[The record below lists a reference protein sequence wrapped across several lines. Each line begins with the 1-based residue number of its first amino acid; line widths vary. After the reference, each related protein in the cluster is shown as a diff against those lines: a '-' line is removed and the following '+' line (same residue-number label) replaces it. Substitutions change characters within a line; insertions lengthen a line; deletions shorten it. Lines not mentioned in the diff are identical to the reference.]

1 MVNGIEQSMGASP
14 LSSLQLLDSFRKNDL
29 QTIQSI
35 IGRLDLTHPLTQM
48 ESPLHL
54 AVLCADPSVIEYIMR
69 NWQMNANA
77 QAKDTGNT
85 PLHLAVSTNRVD
97 VASFL
102 MAQALVNEMVLN
114 KDGKTPV
121 QLVKSI
127 EMADLF
133 EHHRS
138 ELRNKV
144 VCQLEAY
151 EAKAATSG
159 PGSAEEQTLLET
171 VSSPQITPIHLEV
184 MSTKSN
190 LNVLQAAVKYKAT
203 DLIKACVGKGLDPYL
218 KDCYGRSANDMTTD
232 KMIHALLRQLAHA
245 EAASAIDSHQTPSYR
260 GFLDKWTNY
269 MHGFKMRW
277 FVLSDGVLSYYRTP
291 DDEGKQARGF
301 INLNNITI
309 VPDRHDRNRFEIVS
323 NSSKDSTRWYLRSRD
338 PSECIR
344 WVQILDKAHRLT
356 AQGTVT
362 TDAAQRALR
371 APATAVADST
381 PRNDMSHEVPVDL
394 MDDAASETGSVDESS
409 QGLHHIPHARSYA
422 KLNNNMTVSF
432 DVSTRLLSQLEEEL
446 NVPSQDFVT
455 PSGQTGPQSASTT
468 EPAFSKSSV
477 ALALRRSL
485 EYQSQL
491 WQQYV
496 KMALEREAFLREE
509 VERLERTRHLWEEQ
523 VTVLARQHNELESHL
538 HELVS
543 ENSQMRKGSRQTSQS
558 QTVSEEPASINAE
571 GDNKAS
577 NAVSAAAGAAGAAV
591 GAASSFFSHFPKKHN
606 TNASSLDDDEE
617 FFDSVESD
625 NTSDP
630 KVDPSSE
637 ESQAPAPS
645 TDVSQEHKEQEHKQ
659 DGEQKR
665 EDAPGNE
672 VTPGAKRIYTL
683 PEYKPYNHLRDR
695 LPVRNDERPSISL
708 WSILKN
714 NIGKDLTKIS
724 FPVAFNE
731 PTSMLQRM
739 SEDLE
744 FSECLDAAA
753 LQSDSTRRIM
763 FVAAF
768 AMSNY
773 SSTIG
778 RIAKPFNPMLGET
791 FEYVR
796 PDRGYRYISE
806 QVSHHPPI
814 SACFCESPGWEYM
827 GCVDAKSKFLG
838 RMFEI
843 RPTGVAHAKVK
854 IRPEWAP
861 ESKRGMMP
869 HAAENESLLLEH
881 YSWNKVTTSVSGF
894 ITGSPTID
902 HYGDMTVVNH
912 VTGDVCK
919 LTFKPRGWRSTNAF
933 EIQGEVLD
941 AQGNKVWLITGRW
954 NSQLIAK
961 RSSGGESG
969 DLNPD
974 EKHVSADPTDSSVS
988 ESKYLLLWRNSQ
1000 KVPTP
1005 FNLTPFAVTLNSRP
1019 EGLMEWLPPTDCRRR
1034 PDLTAF
1040 ENGKFEQA
1048 DQLKVQL
1055 EELQRS
1061 KRRMREEG
1069 KLPPHKPR
1077 WFSKTTDPDT
1087 KEAFWKPHMSTD
1099 EDGVETM
1106 EYWIER
1112 TKIGTKHVQH
1122 QEADWD
1128 TDHIFGDLEGKNNEK

>member
-1 MVNGIEQSMGASP
+1 MSAAASGIEQSTGASP
-14 LSSLQLLDSFRKNDL
+14 LSSLQLLDSFRKNDT
-29 QTIQSI
+29 QSIQSI
-35 IGRLDLTHPLTQM
+35 LSRLDLTHPLIQL

-54 AVLCADPSVIEYIMR
+54 AVLCADPSVIEDIMHSR
-69 NWQMNANA
+69 QLNANA
-77 QAKDTGNT
+77 QAADTGNT
-85 PLHLAVSTNRVD
+85 PLHLAVETNRLD

-102 MAQALVNEMVLN
+102 MAQPDVNETVLN
-114 KDGKTPV
+114 KEGKSPI

-127 EMADLF
+127 EMAELF
-133 EHHRS
+133 EHHSS
-138 ELRNKV
+138 ELRHKV
-144 VCQLEAY
+144 LCQLEAY
-151 EAKAATSG
+151 EAKAASSG
-159 PGSAEEQTLLET
+159 AGSPEEQALLET
-171 VSSPQITPIHLEV
+171 VSSPQIRPMHLEV
-184 MSTKSN
+184 MSTKSS
-190 LNVLQAAVKYKAT
+190 LNVLQAAVKYKSK
-203 DLIKACVGKGLDPYL
+203 DLIKACVGKGFDPYV
-218 KDCYGRSANDMTTD
+218 KDSYGRSANDMTTD
-232 KMIHALLRQLAHA
+232 KTMQAFLRQLAHA
-245 EAASAIDSHQTPSYR
+245 EAASLIDSHQPPSYR

-291 DDEGKQARGF
+291 DDEGKQARGS
-301 INLNNITI
+301 IILNQITI
-309 VPDRHDRNRFEIVS
+309 VPDRHDRNRFEIVNS
-323 NSSKDSTRWYLRSRD
+323 SSKDSTRWYLRSRD
-338 PSECIR
+338 SSECMR
-344 WVQILDKAHRLT
+344 WIQILDKAQRLT
-356 AQGTVT
+356 AQGTAT
-362 TDAAQRALR
+362 ADAAQPALET
-371 APATAVADST
+371 PATAEADSVPQNVT
-381 PRNDMSHEVPVDL
+381 LPEVPADL
-394 MDDAASETGSVDESS
+394 MDDAATETGSVDESGE
-409 QGLHHIPHARSYA
+409 GLHHIPHARSYA
-422 KLNNNMTVSF
+422 KLNNHMTVSF

-446 NVPSQDFVT
+446 SVPSQGVVM
-455 PSGQTGPQSASTT
+455 PPGQQGPQTASTT

-485 EYQSQL
+485 DYQSQL

-496 KMALEREAFLREE
+496 KMALERETFLREE
-509 VERLERTRHLWEEQ
+509 VERLERTRLLWEEQ

-543 ENSQMRKGSRQTSQS
+543 ENSQMRQGMRQTSQS
-558 QTVSEEPASINAE
+558 QTVSEEPASTHAE
-571 GDNKAS
+571 SGSKAS
-577 NAVSAAAGAAGAAV
+577 NAVSAAAGAAL
-591 GAASSFFSHFPKKHN
+591 GAASSVFSRAPEKQN

-625 NTSDP
+625 HASNREAH
-630 KVDPSSE
+630 PSGE
-637 ESQAPAPS
+637 KSQAPTS
-645 TDVSQEHKEQEHKQ
+645 GTDVPQEHQDKEKKQ
-659 DGEQKR
+659 DSEQKP
-665 EDAPGNE
+665 EHAPE
-672 VTPGAKRIYTL
+672 ITPGAKRLYAL
-683 PEYKPYNHLRDR
+683 PEYEPYNHLRDR

-838 RMFEI
+838 RTFEI
-843 RPTGVAHAKVK
+843 RPTGVAHAKLK
-854 IRPEWAP
+854 IKPEWAP
-861 ESKRGMMP
+861 ESKRNTLP
-869 HAAENESLLLEH
+869 HAAENESLLMEH

-933 EIQGEVLD
+933 EIRGEVLD
-941 AQGNKVWLITGRW
+941 AHGNKVWLITGRW

-961 RSSGGESG
+961 RSSGGEPS

-974 EKHVSADPTDSSVS
+974 EKDVCANPTDGGVS
-988 ESKYLLLWRNSQ
+988 ESKYLLLWRNSP
-1000 KVPTP
+1000 KVPMP

-1040 ENGKFEQA
+1040 ENGKFDQA

-1087 KEAFWKPHMSTD
+1087 KEAFWKPHMSAD
-1099 EDGVETM
+1099 EEGLETM
-1106 EYWIER
+1106 DYWIER
-1112 TKIGTKHVQH
+1112 SKIGTKHVQN
-1122 QEADWD
+1122 QDADWD
-1128 TDHIFGDLEGKNNEK
+1128 TDHIFGDLEGKSEEK